1 MLTLL
6 TYASKN
12 GLRQQ
17 IEDLVGQDKSLKLVT
32 PFPAK
37 ADALRHNW
45 SDRKN
50 VDVITLS
57 RFMQD
62 FFSLIEDKIEAPLRK
77 SRLLLKLNS
86 FRFFLPGFEDID
98 YGTFK
103 TAYQIFSDLRAY
115 TDAAEFPDE
124 ILESF
129 DENVA
134 TLAQL
139 FHQACKRNGVL
150 DEHAGVFELNA
161 RLRSPEGEKLKI
173 NTVIIFEGFTFIT
186 PAQLSLFEALAIR
199 HEVLVPIPESV
210 FNSSHA
216 FDWTKSLELSCHEVI
231 RAQETPKKEIQLAG
245 HLYPQ
250 GCLSEAMRKWESEHQ
265 GAKSI
270 ILGTKNITEE
280 MYQVIPFAD
289 VSVKKPIDITFEARD
304 KIFDLWEKRIRRSKV
319 TLSGPT
325 ILEWIEQGKKEI
337 IEKKDLSLMK
347 DLSIYLVLERALTES
362 EKCLDQQPC
371 DLFLLS
377 LLKEVCSLDA
387 PRNSQISILKNESDT
402 KILSLKNLTNL
413 DFNVPTLICLDSSFG
428 SIKSDHR
435 PFSPEME
442 RNLAKL
448 GPVRRPE
455 LEFNFLLSELNELW
469 GHENL
474 SIYIENELLTHDL
487 GWKRVFEDVH
497 LNLESIRMNTSYLS
511 SNYNFFQVQ
520 LSAPPKT
527 GIISASKLQ
536 DYLDCPR
543 RYYAQ
548 RVERIVPRI
557 ETTLEIDPMMIG
569 TVEHNLV
576 RWAWENKIPYTD
588 SKSLTLEATKQI
600 DLKNS
605 TGRLT
610 ASLRSSAIN
619 EAVLYATNGLKR
631 LVSLEKTIKGIQFI
645 FEREITSDS
654 KTGFIDC
661 LGLSDEALVLLD
673 FKRSK
678 GQNPSLGKWEE
689 FSKIQLWFYL
699 KALKDEGLISHKTKL
714 AVGYLFFKDIEDS
727 WLACEPSLQSQIE
740 IDCPGWAKEWIDFD
754 TSLQRYELFESETIN
769 KLANDTTFIPSPS
782 KPDICTMCSLRPI
795 CPRLVEEEES
805 E

>member
-6 TYASKN
+6 TYASRN

-17 IEDLVGQDKSLKLVT
+17 IEGLVGQDKSLKFVT

-37 ADALRHNW
+37 ADALRQNW
-45 SDRKN
+45 TDRKN

-62 FFSLIEDKIEAPLRK
+62 FFGLIEDKIEAPLRK

-103 TAYQIFSDLRAY
+103 AAYQLFSDLRAY
-115 TDAAEFPDE
+115 TDATEFPDE

-129 DENVA
+129 DESVA

-139 FHQACKRNGVL
+139 FHQACKRSGIL

-161 RLRSPEGEKLKI
+161 RLRAPEGEKLKI
-173 NTVIIFEGFTFIT
+173 QSVIIFEGFTFVT

-210 FNSSHA
+210 YRSSHP
-216 FDWTKSLELSCHEVI
+216 FDWTKSLELSCHEVL
-231 RAQETPKKEIQLAG
+231 RTQDLQNQKIQLKG
-245 HLYPQ
+245 QLYPQ
-250 GCLSEAMRKWESEHQ
+250 GCLTEAMRKWESDHQ
-265 GAKSI
+265 GDKSI
-270 ILGTKNITEE
+270 ILGTKNITNEI
-280 MYQVIPFAD
+280 YQTIPIAD
-289 VSVKKPIDITFEARD
+289 VSIKRPIDITFEARD
-304 KIFDLWEKRIRRSKV
+304 KIFDLWEKKIRRSKSK
-319 TLSGPT
+319 LPGAT
-325 ILEWIEQGKKEI
+325 IVEWIAQDKKEI
-337 IEKKDLSLMK
+337 IEKKDLNLMR
-347 DLSIYLVLERALTES
+347 DLSVYLVLEKALRES

-387 PRNSQISILKNESDT
+387 PRNSQISILKNESKT
-402 KILSLKNLTNL
+402 KILSLKNLNDL
-413 DFNVPTLICLDSSFG
+413 DLKIPTLICLDSSLG
-428 SIKSDHR
+428 SIKSDQR

-442 RNLAKL
+442 KNLAKL

-469 GHENL
+469 SHSNL
-474 SIYIENELLTHDL
+474 TLYVENELLTHDL
-487 GWKRVFEDVH
+487 GWKRVFEGAD
-497 LNLESIRMNTSYLS
+497 LKLESIKTKNSYQT
-511 SNYNFFQVQ
+511 SNYDFFQVR
-520 LSAPPKT
+520 LNEPPKT

-548 RVERIVPRI
+548 RVERIIPRV

-569 TVEHNLV
+569 TIEHNLV
-576 RWAWENKIPYTD
+576 RWAWENKVAFSD
-588 SKSLTLEATKQI
+588 SNNLLIEATKQI
-600 DLKNS
+600 DLKNLS
-605 TGRLT
+605 GRLT

-619 EAVLYATNGLKR
+619 EAVLYATNGLRR
-631 LVSLEKTIKGIQFI
+631 LASLEKSIKGIKFI
-645 FEREITSDS
+645 FEREIKNEA

-661 LGLSDEALVLLD
+661 LGVSDEAIVLLD

-678 GQNPSLGKWEE
+678 GQNPSFGKWEE

-699 KALKDEGLISHKTKL
+699 KALRDEGIFSEKTKL
-714 AVGYLFFKDIEDS
+714 AVGYLFFKDIDES
-727 WLACEPSLQSQIE
+727 WIACESSLHNLIE
-740 IDCPGWAKEWIDFD
+740 IETPGWAKEWIDFNL
-754 TSLQRYELFESETIN
+754 SLERYEQFETEAIT
-769 KLANDTTFIPSPS
+769 KLANDKSFIPNP
-782 KPDICTMCSLRPI
+782 KNPNICAMCSLRPI
-795 CPRLVEEEES
+795 CPRLADDEEAE
-805 E
+805 